1 MENTDNTNVF
11 FEEYNNKIV
20 AAINK
25 KMKELYITQKHL
37 SKLSK
42 ISQPTLSK
50 LLSGKSKFTVE
61 QIARISMSLQVDV
74 SEFVSF
80 KKMDLNFNSEVY
92 STNFIPEND
101 SLVCNVD
108 RSAFKGYVGNK
119 YYIYFYS
126 TISSETKMI
135 HGEFTFF
142 NSDENRCKIT
152 LKIYTGKIDVS
163 GKKIT
168 KNYTGDM
175 IISIPLSS
183 CYCILINQEIGEMCF
198 LTFHHMFLFS
208 QDMICRMGAVLT
220 TSSGENRRPTL
231 HRMIISKC
239 EFNLDEDSEDV
250 SFLKGQLKLND
261 SKIVISKSAFDDLIN
276 NDNIKNRDDIINFL
290 NKFSFLASKE
300 EYYTIDESKLLDS
313 TIPVLTKVQG
323 ISLLREF
330 SVTYKYNKIS
340 TKADEFL
347 FEYISNKK
355 NNE

>member
-1 MENTDNTNVF
+1 MENINAF
-11 FEEYNNKIV
+11 FDEYNKKIV
-20 AAINK
+20 DAVNI
-25 KMKELYITQKHL
+25 KMKELYITQKQL
-37 SKLSK
+37 SELSN

-61 QIARISMSLQVDV
+61 QIARISISLKIDV

-80 KKMDLNFNSEVY
+80 KKMDVDFNNNVY
-92 STNFIPEND
+92 STRFIPEND
-101 SLVCNVD
+101 SLVCDVT
-108 RSAFKGYVGNK
+108 RSAFKGYVDNK

-126 TISSETKMI
+126 TISSESKLI
-135 HGEFTFF
+135 HGEFTLF
-142 NSDENRCKIT
+142 NSDKNRCKIA

-208 QDMICRMGAVLT
+208 QNMICRMGAVLT

-231 HRMIISKC
+231 HRMIISKT
-239 EFNLDEDSEDV
+239 EFDLNKNSEDL
-250 SFLKGQLKLND
+250 SFLRGQLKLND
-261 SKIVISKSAFDDLIN
+261 SKIVISKSVFEKLIN
-276 NDNIKNRDDIINFL
+276 DDKIKSRDDIMNFL
-290 NKFSFLASKE
+290 NKFCFLSVKE

-323 ISLLREF
+323 ISLLREY
-330 SVTYKYNKIS
+330 STTYKYNKIS
-340 TKADEFL
+340 TKTDEFL

-355 NNE
+355 ISE